1 MTGNPPRGDY
11 SFGAEHGGYFFL
23 SYASTP
29 PARRESHADADGV
42 VDDFFRDLSEAVADV
57 RRLPELGIGFYD
69 RFLAVGLDREAR
81 VRTALGRAEV
91 LVPLYSPRYFKSVSA
106 GREWTVFFRRLL
118 TQGVADPGRHVVPV
132 CWTPLPPGYNY
143 PTGVDVPA
151 AHLAIGNYAEDGLQ
165 TMYNLTRH
173 RADYQRVVNEVAKSV
188 VAIAERH
195 RVGPGLTAPVEDRE
209 LDFPQDSDGP
219 AFAIVIA
226 APDVASAEPG
236 SRSAYGPT
244 QAQWRPFGMSEELTL
259 AQDAAAIAAR
269 FGFISRI
276 SALGD
281 KGDPFVE
288 APGVLLIDPWL
299 ATTAEGRTRLEGAIS
314 RLPRW
319 ALPVFVTGEAEL
331 ISHRLGR
338 PLSAVAAEL
347 AATAAAAQGETAH
360 RAVGGI
366 TSLEDFGELFP
377 ILVTDASRR
386 YLRYGRVYPEPRDP
400 SARPTIMGP
409 HSDSATRTSDE

>member
-1 MTGNPPRGDY
+1 MTGNPTRGDD

-29 PARRESHADADGV
+29 PPRRESDPDADAV
-42 VDDFFRDLSEAVADV
+42 VDDFFRDLSEAVAEA
-57 RRLPELGIGFYD
+57 RGLPELGIGFCD

-118 TQGVADPGRHVVPV
+118 AQGVADPGRHVVPV

-173 RADYQRVVNEVAKSV
+173 RADYQKVVAEVAKCV
-188 VAIAERH
+188 VAIAEQR
-195 RVGPGLTAPVEDRE
+195 RVGPGITAPVEDRE

-226 APDVASAEPG
+226 APDVATVEAG
-236 SRSAYGPT
+236 SRLAYGPT
-244 QAQWRPFGMSEELTL
+244 PAHWRPFGVREELTL

-276 SALGD
+276 SSLGD

-299 ATTAEGRTRLEGAIS
+299 ASTAEGRTRLEGAIS
-314 RLPRW
+314 RLPKW
-319 ALPVFVTGEAEL
+319 ALPVFVTGEAEP
-331 ISHRLGR
+331 ISERLGQ

-347 AATAAAAQGETAH
+347 AAAGATSRGEAAH
-360 RAVGGI
+360 RAVDGI
-366 TSLEDFGELFP
+366 TSLEDFSKLFP

-409 HSDSATRTSDE
+409 DSGPGDKDIR